1 MRRLKR
7 LWIFW
12 LLAGIGM
19 CSLGGTILAWVVR
32 GGDLAATISAVSAA
46 LSALA
51 ILGVVVALY
60 IKIQQ
65 TEIARVDALMTHR
78 SELLMFAI
86 GEPELLVSWGFDPS
100 GNASVAKL
108 QAYASMVFNHMW
120 ASFELNRLTPEELEY
135 TCKRIFKNE
144 VVTTWWGES
153 RAIYHGYR
161 SLPLGRR
168 NFPELVDRVYYAS
181 AAQRRQATDRSPA
194 QRTAPGP

>member
-60 IKIQQ
+60 FQIQQ

-108 QAYASMVFNHMW
+108 QAYATPANESSRMKLSPPGGVSHEPSTTVIGPCPW
-120 ASFELNRLTPEELEY
+120 AAGTF
-135 TCKRIFKNE
+135 
-144 VVTTWWGES
+144 
-153 RAIYHGYR
+153 
-161 SLPLGRR
+161 R
-168 NFPELVDRVYYAS
+168 NW
-181 AAQRRQATDRSPA
+181 
-194 QRTAPGP
+194 